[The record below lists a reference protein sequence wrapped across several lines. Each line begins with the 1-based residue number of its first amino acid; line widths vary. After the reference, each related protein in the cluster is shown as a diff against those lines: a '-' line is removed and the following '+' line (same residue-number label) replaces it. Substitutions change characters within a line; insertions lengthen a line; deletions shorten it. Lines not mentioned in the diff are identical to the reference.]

1 MSNSA
6 QLDSRSSLGV
16 EQKPWQQQFL
26 GIREAK
32 FSFQND
38 DDDVDDNNDD

>member
-1 MSNSA
+1 MYKGA
-6 QLDSRSSLGV
+6 HVDSRSSLEV

-38 DDDVDDNNDD
+38 DDDNDD